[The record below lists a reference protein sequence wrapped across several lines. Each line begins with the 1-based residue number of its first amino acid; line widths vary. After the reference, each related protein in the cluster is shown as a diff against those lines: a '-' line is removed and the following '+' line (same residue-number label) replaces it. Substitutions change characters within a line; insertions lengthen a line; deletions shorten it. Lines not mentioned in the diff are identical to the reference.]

1 MTMTEIIDTDKLTE
15 IYSLR
20 IPEITK
26 IEIDR
31 LPAHLKNKINH
42 EILITIARI
51 IHESKFDPTMH
62 LKS

>member
-1 MTMTEIIDTDKLTE
+1 LTE